1 MSLVYI
7 RGSDVG
13 AEGTAVDDS
22 IAALDAQIAKL
33 RQRKLSLVAK
43 RTHARRRRDAHCK
56 ILVGAALLA
65 LVDGGDGAAAVVYQ
79 SAVARARRRSD
90 RDAADLD
97 AWVAERDEARTQRRE
112 EPTGGVLG
120 EGTRGGE
127 A

>member
-1 MSLVYI
+1 M
-7 RGSDVG
+7 G